1 MAQGSFCQWFE
12 YVLHTQRVSCI
23 HIKGGIVC
31 VYEWWLLR
39 NIEDF
44 HISYI
49 NIAEGRFNAI
59 KVSLSIKAFRSCSVS
74 TRQQPSYVSIAR
86 ILFTRMGL
94 ADSNSRLFTGIS
106 LCHCSLQPYMLS
118 LVPKPLHNNYSSTV
132 FSNSCCKRVEMVL

>member
-1 MAQGSFCQWFE
+1 M
-12 YVLHTQRVSCI
+12 HTQRVSCI

-86 ILFTRMGL
+86 NLFTRMSL
-94 ADSNSRLFTGIS
+94 ADSNSRHFTGIT
-106 LCHCSLQPYMLS
+106 LRHCSLAVLS
-118 LVPKPLHNNYSSTV
+118 LIPKLLHNNYSSTV
-132 FSNSCCKRVEMVL
+132 FSKSCCKRVETVL